1 MPLKFPITLCS
12 SSSKETRVERIR
24 PAKLI
29 ALFTRLLQIQI
40 S

>member
-1 MPLKFPITLCS
+1 MLLKFPITLC